1 MECFSSAQQPSE
13 WTWPA
18 SMNIFYKNGTQ
29 QPVPLLEVQ
38 QPMSVMSQV
47 TATSVQQPLQ
57 PISQVTATSVHVDQ
71 ENEKDGVSK
80 LQKVTQHG
88 RKRKAKKPNKPSG
101 EATKASD
108 KDSENKKIRKRAP
121 NWKEIE
127 ITTLASF
134 VQEHKALLFGSKKGN
149 GRVETVK
156 REYWERA
163 AKAIR
168 VAGGEARTG

>member
-1 MECFSSAQQPSE
+1 MDG
-13 WTWPA
+13 
-18 SMNIFYKNGTQ
+18 NGRQ
-29 QPVPLLEVQ
+29 
-38 QPMSVMSQV
+38 
-47 TATSVQQPLQ
+47 
-57 PISQVTATSVHVDQ
+57 
-71 ENEKDGVSK
+71 
-80 LQKVTQHG
+80 
-88 RKRKAKKPNKPSG
+88 KKPNKPSG

-134 VQEHKALLFGSKKGN
+134 VQEHKALLFGSKKGS

-168 VAGGEARTG
+168 VAGGEARDWLNVRHKWRDLSTQANNLNTEIRLTGGGPVPESKPYLMDVLQAQAREVRDGLRPQSAETFAQSAVVNVVSDSSQESMSQEREFK